1 MWKMLR
7 TNADIRRVFTAQVIS
22 YLGDWFSF
30 VALVGLVK
38 DLTDSNLLVSLVMVS
53 FSLPS
58 FFVSPLAGPMVDR
71 FDRRRILVVVSLL
84 QALSALGLLLVGGGT
99 VWLAFVFQSSVSGL
113 AAIVGPA
120 SGAAIPNLARDADEL
135 GKANSL
141 LGSTWGVM
149 LAIGAAV
156 GGFFSAAFGRDAAFV
171 ANAVS
176 FVAAAAIFAR
186 VRTPMQTR
194 RTSEHTRQ
202 PMRPV
207 ADMREALG
215 HARRD
220 PVLLA
225 LILSKMTFAVGTG
238 IVSQLAVLASD
249 VFHGGDGTRG
259 VLIAARGVGVGLG
272 PVIAMKYTGSN
283 LSRVL
288 KVCGYSSFTF
298 CVCYLIGIWQPFIAV
313 TALFI
318 TLAHLGGGA
327 QWTLSSFGVQLR
339 SPDEMRGRIIAG
351 DFAMMTL
358 VMSVTTTAVG
368 ILSDAFGVRQ
378 AMSVFAV
385 AAAVASLVYVN
396 VTRPLR
402 HRLDAEAALTD

>member
-1 MWKMLR
+1 MLK

-71 FDRRRILVVVSLL
+71 FDRRRILVAVSML
-84 QALSALGLLLVGGGT
+84 QAFSALGLLLVGSGT

-141 LGSTWGVM
+141 IGSTWGVM
-149 LAIGAAV
+149 LAVGAAV
-156 GGFFSAAFGRDAAFV
+156 GGFFSAAFGRDAAFI

-176 FVAAAAIFAR
+176 FVATAIVFSR
-186 VRTPMQTR
+186 VRTPMQTTLSPER
-194 RTSEHTRQ
+194 ARQ
-202 PMRPV
+202 RMRPL
-207 ADMREALG
+207 ADMREAMQ

-249 VFHGGDGTRG
+249 VFKGGDGARG

-298 CVCYLIGIWQPFIAV
+298 CVCYLIGIWQPYIAL

-351 DFAMMTL
+351 DFALMTL
-358 VMSVTTTAVG
+358 VMSVTTTLVG
-368 ILSDAFGVRQ
+368 VLSDAFGVRQ

-385 AAAVASLVYVN
+385 AAAIASIIYVN
-396 VTRPLR
+396 ATRPLR
-402 HRLDAEAALTD
+402 RSLSTDAAATIDS

>member
-1 MWKMLR
+1 MLR

-71 FDRRRILVVVSLL
+71 FDRRRILIAVSML
-84 QALSALGLLLVGGGT
+84 QAVSALGLLLVGSGT

-156 GGFFSAAFGRDAAFV
+156 GGFFSAAFGRDAAFI

-176 FVAAAAIFAR
+176 FVVTAVVFSR
-186 VRTPMQTR
+186 VRTPMQAPR
-194 RTSEHTRQ
+194 NPEHARQ
-202 PMRPV
+202 RMRPI

-249 VFHGGDGTRG
+249 VFKGGDGTRG

-272 PVIAMKYTGSN
+272 PLIAMRYTGSN

-288 KVCGYSSFTF
+288 TVCGYSSFTF
-298 CVCYLIGIWQPFIAV
+298 CVCYLIGIWQPYIAL
-313 TALFI
+313 TALF
-318 TLAHLGGGA
+318 
-327 QWTLSSFGVQLR
+327 LSL
-339 SPDEMRGRIIAG
+339 IHI
-351 DFAMMTL
+351 
-358 VMSVTTTAVG
+358 
-368 ILSDAFGVRQ
+368 
-378 AMSVFAV
+378 
-385 AAAVASLVYVN
+385 
-396 VTRPLR
+396 
-402 HRLDAEAALTD
+402 